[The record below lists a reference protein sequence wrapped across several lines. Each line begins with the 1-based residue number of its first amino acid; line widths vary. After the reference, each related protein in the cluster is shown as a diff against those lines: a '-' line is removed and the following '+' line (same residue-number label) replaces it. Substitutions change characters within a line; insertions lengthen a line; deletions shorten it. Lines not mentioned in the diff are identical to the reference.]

1 MYEKKKQSPNKQNQD
16 FRHCKRRFTSACV
29 SAVCVV
35 YYVWINEIV
44 CNVCWLPSLD
54 VLTFTYMYLMK
65 CNYSHGIPVLYTLY
79 NMKDHNETKICLCNA
94 AEIAKRFNEYIDFK
108 KKSSS
113 KFCFCFW
120 KVFLILFHNN
130 VIINTIRLISVNIL
144 AGCLLICVTW
154 TWFYWNSQLE
164 HGHINANNT

>member
-1 MYEKKKQSPNKQNQD
+1 MYEKKNNRQTNKTRTFVTVNVDLQV
-16 FRHCKRRFTSACV
+16 RV

-35 YYVWINEIV
+35 YYVWIDEIV

-65 CNYSHGIPVLYTLY
+65 CNYFHGIPVLYTLY

-120 KVFLILFHNN
+120 EVFLILFHNN
-130 VIINTIRLISVNIL
+130 VIITTIRLISVNIL

-154 TWFYWNSQLE
+154 AWFYWNSQLE

>member
-1 MYEKKKQSPNKQNQD
+1 MVWCIIYFFLLLNKNIRRTCMKKKTIAPTNKTRTFVTVNVDLQV
-16 FRHCKRRFTSACV
+16 RV

-35 YYVWINEIV
+35 YYVRINEIV

-54 VLTFTYMYLMK
+54 VYTSTYMYLMK

-108 KKSSS
+108 KKAHQN
-113 KFCFCFW
+113 F
-120 KVFLILFHNN
+120 VFVFEK
-130 VIINTIRLISVNIL
+130 S
-144 AGCLLICVTW
+144 
-154 TWFYWNSQLE
+154 F
-164 HGHINANNT
+164 

>member
-1 MYEKKKQSPNKQNQD
+1 MYEKKKNNRQTNKTRTFVTVNVDLQV
-16 FRHCKRRFTSACV
+16 RV

-35 YYVWINEIV
+35 YYVWIDEIV

-54 VLTFTYMYLMK
+54 VLTLSYMYLMK

-108 KKSSS
+108 KKAHQN
-113 KFCFCFW
+113 F
-120 KVFLILFHNN
+120 VFVFEKSFEFFF
-130 VIINTIRLISVNIL
+130 TIM
-144 AGCLLICVTW
+144 LL
-154 TWFYWNSQLE
+154 LPR
-164 HGHINANNT
+164 

>member
-54 VLTFTYMYLMK
+54 VYTSTYMYLMK

-79 NMKDHNETKICLCNA
+79 NMKDHNETKICLCYA
-94 AEIAKRFNEYIDFK
+94 VEIAKRLNEYNVHRFK
-108 KKSSS
+108 KKDHQN
-113 KFCFCFW
+113 F
-120 KVFLILFHNN
+120 VFVFEK
-130 VIINTIRLISVNIL
+130 S
-144 AGCLLICVTW
+144 
-154 TWFYWNSQLE
+154 F
-164 HGHINANNT
+164 